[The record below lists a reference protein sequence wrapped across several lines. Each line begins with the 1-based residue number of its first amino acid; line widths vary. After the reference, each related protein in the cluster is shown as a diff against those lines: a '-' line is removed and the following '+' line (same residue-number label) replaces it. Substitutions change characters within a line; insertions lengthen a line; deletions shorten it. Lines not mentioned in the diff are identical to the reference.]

1 MTALS
6 ILNTKGRGEKIALL
20 SLVRDMDMGGLQTH
34 IRVLSRQLI
43 QNGHKVIALTGGGS
57 LVRDLEREGVEHQ
70 FLSFNFNVYRLN
82 KLKINP
88 QTLSPEFNLLNLMNL
103 VFLPFSLLRAVRI
116 SLTNK
121 INIIHAHTTLCIL
134 IGLITSKL
142 LGIPF
147 VVTLHHFRGLSLQL
161 SFLLKK
167 ADRIIAVSHEIKEKI
182 VKAGFNPDAV
192 IVIPNMIDI
201 NNLATSEVA
210 IPQLQQNS
218 FKIVTVSRLDSMK
231 TEVAQSLIFCA
242 ERLIQGH
249 PKNSIQVV
257 IVGDGT
263 EFDKI
268 RKMADEVNHKLGFQS
283 IILTG
288 YRKDA
293 IRIIAMA
300 DIVVGAGRV
309 VLEAMAIGKPI
320 IVASSRIHGILTK
333 ATLPQ
338 IAKYNFSG
346 RNSSEQTNSENTY
359 QFITKLIQD
368 KPFRESTAEFSH
380 EIIKKNYSTRAVV
393 NRIQEVYKQLL
404 G

>member
-1 MTALS
+1 MTAVSTLH
-6 ILNTKGRGEKIALL
+6 TKGRGEKIALL

-34 IRVLSRQLI
+34 IRVLSRQLVK
-43 QNGHKVIALTGGGS
+43 NGHKVIALTGGGS

-70 FLSFNFNVYRLN
+70 FLSFNFNVFRLN

-116 SLTNK
+116 SLTKK
-121 INIIHAHTTLCIL
+121 INIIHAHTTLCVL
-134 IGLITSKL
+134 IGLITAKL

-147 VVTLHHFRGLSLQL
+147 VVTLHHFQGLSLQL

-167 ADRIIAVSHEIKEKI
+167 ADRIIAVSQEIKEKI
-182 VKAGFNPDAV
+182 VKAGLNPHAV
-192 IVIPNMIDI
+192 VVIPNMIDI
-201 NNLATSEVA
+201 DDHAKTA
-210 IPQLQQNS
+210 IDIPKLQQNS

-231 TEVAQSLIFCA
+231 TDVAQSLILCA
-242 ERLIQGH
+242 ERLVQEY
-249 PKNSIQVV
+249 PNMTIQVV

-263 EFDKI
+263 EFNKI
-268 RKMADEVNHKLGFQS
+268 RNMADEVNQKLGSQS

-293 IRIIAMA
+293 IRIISMG
-300 DIVVGAGRV
+300 DIIVGAGRV
-309 VLEAMAIGKPI
+309 VLEAMTVGKPI
-320 IVASSRIHGILTK
+320 IVATSKIHGILTK

-346 RNSSEQTNSENTY
+346 RNSSKQTNSENTY
-359 QFITKLIQD
+359 QFISKLIED
-368 KPFRESTAEFSH
+368 KPFRESAAAFSQ
-380 EIIKKNYSTRAVV
+380 EIIKKSYSTRAVV

-404 G
+404 